1 MMRSSNPALQ
11 QKRFTTNGVGSAITD
26 ERMTVS
32 GAVNKSFL
40 LIGLVFV
47 TAYFSWT
54 SAFPDGWA
62 EGAPAQIGVWF
73 FPALVIGFVL
83 SLVIIFKATTAPY
96 LSPVYAV
103 AEGVVLGGLS
113 AMFEMRYPGVV
124 LQAIFCTLATFL
136 SMLFAYK
143 SGLLKA
149 TETFRRVVVTA
160 TLGIFFVYLIDFIMN
175 LMGNPM
181 PYLHNSSPMSIGIS
195 AVITCVAA
203 LNLILDFDFIEKG
216 AAQGAPK
223 YMEWYSAFG
232 LLVTLVWLYME
243 FLRLLGKSRD

>member
-1 MMRSSNPALQ
+1 MMRSSNPALSE
-11 QKRFTTNGVGSAITD
+11 KRFTTNGVGGAITD

-32 GAVNKSFL
+32 GAVNKSFF

-47 TAYFSWT
+47 TAYFSWQ
-54 SAFPDGWA
+54 SAFPEGWA
-62 EGAPAQIGVWF
+62 PGAPAQMQPWF
-73 FPALVIGFVL
+73 LPALIGGFIL
-83 SLVIIFKATTAPY
+83 SLVIIFKSKTAPY

-103 AEGVVLGGLS
+103 AEGAVLGGLS

-124 LQAIFCTLATFL
+124 LQAVFCTLATFL

-143 SGLLKA
+143 SGLIRA
-149 TETFRRVVVTA
+149 TETFKRVVVIA
-160 TLGIFFVYLIDFIMN
+160 TLGIFVVYLIDLVMN

-181 PYLHNSSPMSIGIS
+181 PYLHSSSPMSIGIS

-203 LNLILDFDFIEKG
+203 LNLILDFDFIEQG
-216 AAQGAPK
+216 AQQGAPK

-232 LLVTLVWLYME
+232 LLLTLVWLYME
-243 FLRLLGKSRD
+243 FLRLLGKTRR